1 MRGISFWF
9 FISAMFYGVGSVIFG
24 LQMSSGLSA
33 GGQDAGFATS
43 NVQLTLLGF
52 LTMTLFGLYYNAVPQ
67 AAHSR
72 LARVH
77 FVAATVGM
85 WLMIPGVAIAIAD
98 GNLLLALTGSA
109 VMAAS
114 MVPFVMILRRLRR
127 IAAHAAG

>member
-9 FISAMFYGVGSVIFG
+9 FISAMFYGVGSLIFG
-24 LQMSSGLSA
+24 IQMSA
-33 GGQDAGFATS
+33 GQGAGFATA

-72 LARVH
+72 LARLH
-77 FVAATVGM
+77 FVAATIGM
-85 WLMIPGVAIAIAD
+85 WLMIPGVAIAIED

-109 VMAAS
+109 VMAVS